1 MLMGCCRF
9 GYPVS
14 FLDRQ
19 KLLAI
24 LYNGLKD
31 NGKIQRRKEVIR
43 VEQLDTAIRVL
54 TRDGSWYEAD
64 LVVGADG
71 VHSGVRSEMWR
82 AAEAQQPGLI
92 TPTEK
97 TGQSQ
102 SLCLQ
107 EFGK

>member
-1 MLMGCCRF
+1 MLIGCSRF

-24 LYNGLKD
+24 LYNGIKD

-43 VEQLDTAIRVL
+43 VEQLDTEMRVL
-54 TRDGSWYEAD
+54 TKDGSWYKAD

-82 AAEAQQPGLI
+82 AAEAQRPGLI

-97 TGQSQ
+97 TGQLQ
-102 SLCLQ
+102 GLYLQ
-107 EFGK
+107 EYRP